1 MILYS
6 TDQAENIGTEDYNKP
21 IQWMYVWE
29 LRGLDLPIEKSPI
42 KLGVARKVYKG
53 GFHGGQARIIGN
65 LRDIELAFG
74 VPRGTFSAKV
84 HRFTEGEW
92 ESILGSEQF
101 VHSRNLG
108 QKLINILEDSDLK
121 KWSRSG
127 GKTEWFDSTPKQMLA
142 RASNSRR
149 ASNVEIGKEVSQ
161 WKRSKDIHGVQKFE
175 VK

>member
-6 TDQAENIGTEDYNKP
+6 TDQAEYIGTEDYNKP

-29 LRGLDLPIEKSPI
+29 LIGLDLPIERSPI
-42 KLGVARKVYKG
+42 KLGVAKKVYSG

-65 LRDIELAFG
+65 LREIELAFG

-101 VHSRNLG
+101 VHTRNLE
-108 QKLINILEDSDLK
+108 QKLINILQDSDLK
-121 KWSRSG
+121 KWKKHG

-149 ASNVEIGKEVSQ
+149 ASNIEIGKEVSQ
-161 WKRSKDIHGVQKFE
+161 WKRSKDIHGVQEFE

>member
-1 MILYS
+1 MILFS
-6 TDQAENIGTEDYNKP
+6 TSEAENIGTEDYNKP

-29 LRGLDLPIEKSPI
+29 LIGLDLPIERSPI

-53 GFHGGQARIIGN
+53 GFHGGQSRIITN
-65 LRDIELAFG
+65 LGHIERAFG
-74 VPRGTFSAKV
+74 VPRGTLSAKV
-84 HRFTEGEW
+84 HRFTEGDW

-108 QKLINILEDSDLK
+108 QKLINILQDSDLK
-121 KWSRSG
+121 KWNKHG

-161 WKRSKDIHGVQKFE
+161 WKRSKDIHGVQEFE